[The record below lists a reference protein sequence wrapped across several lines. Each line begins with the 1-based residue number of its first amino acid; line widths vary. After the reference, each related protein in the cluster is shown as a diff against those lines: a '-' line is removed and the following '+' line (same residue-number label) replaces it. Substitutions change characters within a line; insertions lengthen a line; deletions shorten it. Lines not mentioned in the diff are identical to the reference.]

1 MMSEVAVKLYKHHRE
16 QISLPKL
23 LKFVERKLVTSRD
36 IKLETLKDLEKK
48 INSAFMVCQT
58 EKIVQQPILKPS
70 MPTSPSPP
78 LHSNREQETKFSFK
92 QPHYSVSIQ
101 KSKGKSNLAP

>member
-1 MMSEVAVKLYKHHRE
+1 MASEVAVKLYKHHRE

-23 LKFVERKLVTSRD
+23 LKFVERKLVTSRE
-36 IKLETLKDLEKK
+36 IKLDQLKDLEAK
-48 INSAFMVCQT
+48 INSAFSVCKT
-58 EKIVQQPILKPS
+58 EKVVPQPILKPS

-78 LHSNREQETKFSFK
+78 LNSNKNDDSKFSFK